1 MPGAENGQGCG
12 VGAGEKV
19 HGQGVGGGPVGV
31 GSADLQD
38 GRDPA
43 DGLVEQ
49 QQGGVVPR
57 QPLRGVSGQKVPIFT
72 PAWVAE
78 ADGLRLN

>member
-1 MPGAENGQGCG
+1 VPGAENGQGCG

-19 HGQGVGGGPVGV
+19 QGVGGGGPVRV

-43 DGLVEQ
+43 DDLVEQ
-49 QQGGVVPR
+49 QQGGVAPR